1 MLSDLPADEV
11 AAMTH
16 GNAEKLFR
24 WDARPD
30 VEAILG
36 VGANA

>member
-1 MLSDLPADEV
+1 MLADLPADEV

-24 WDARPD
+24 WDSRPD

-36 VGANA
+36 NGHSA